1 MAIHN
6 RADIECNTYLLA
18 CFIGAR
24 TYMYRYRYQLVNGHN
39 VHSITFFFIFTP
51 LYHKFGRKLRLIT
64 IVEVDCKETKRDP
77 YFLIFYITLLRVYI
91 YNSL

>member
-1 MAIHN
+1 MAINN
-6 RADIECNTYLLA
+6 RADIECNTYL
-18 CFIGAR
+18 GAR
-24 TYMYRYRYQLVNGHN
+24 TYMYRYRYQLVNGYN
-39 VHSITFFFIFTP
+39 VHSITFFIFTP

-77 YFLIFYITLLRVYI
+77 YFLICYITLLRIYI